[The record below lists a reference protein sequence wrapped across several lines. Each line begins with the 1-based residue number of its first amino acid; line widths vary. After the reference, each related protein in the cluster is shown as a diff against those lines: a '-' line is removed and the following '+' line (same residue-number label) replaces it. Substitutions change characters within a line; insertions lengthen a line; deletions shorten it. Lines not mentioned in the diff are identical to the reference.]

1 MANNT
6 DYVIKKW
13 WTAYVVPIIKFL
25 IYSTIIILLYFFV
38 VNKFIGIIFWVLCFI
53 VFVCSVHALAILKN
67 DWLDQSCD
75 SFIILYDKVIHTDRN
90 KHFTDKEAEI
100 EFGKIQET
108 IGKRTGVGYFVNFGI
123 VQIKTA
129 GASSVYFVDHVR
141 KPKEK
146 AEKIEEEKDVF
157 LASRGLGVA

>member
-67 DWLDQSCD
+67 DWLDQSED
-75 SFIILYDKVIHTDRN
+75 SFIVSKDNIFHTDRN
-90 KHFTDKEAEI
+90 KHFTDKDAKI
-100 EFGKIQET
+100 EFDKIQGT
-108 IGKRTGVGYFVNFGI
+108 TGKRTGIGYFGNFGI
-123 VQIKTA
+123 VEVKTA
-129 GASSVYFVDHVR
+129 NDVFIVDHVR